1 MNRPADKGV
10 DRDERDRSLLER
22 ALPEVI
28 RRLVEAGY
36 ERLSEGPESLRQ
48 FLGDLRLPKET
59 LALILPQL
67 EETKHGL
74 YRVVAREVREFLER
88 TNLTEELTQA
98 LTRLSF
104 EIKTEVRFVPND
116 AGRVGRPQVHSNVA
130 VHRHHEAPS
139 HSRGGEPTQDSADPD
154 QPSLN
159 GGDEA
164 KMDLDSGQSPNPTR
178 SEALGSEPLDPRDK
192 EER

>member
-1 MNRPADKGV
+1 MNKPP
-10 DRDERDRSLLER
+10 DRGSDREERERSLLER
-22 ALPEVI
+22 SLPEVI

-36 ERLSEGPESLRQ
+36 EKLSEGPESLRQ
-48 FLGDLRLPKET
+48 MLGELRLPKET

-88 TNLTEELTQA
+88 TNLTEELAQA

-104 EIKTEVRFVPND
+104 EIKTEVRFVPNE

-130 VHRHHEAPS
+130 VRRKDGRNQDRPEPAAAADVP
-139 HSRGGEPTQDSADPD
+139 GERDVER
-154 QPSLN
+154 
-159 GGDEA
+159 GDETA
-164 KMDLDSGQSPNPTR
+164 TDQRPQAPEQAR
-178 SEALGSEPLDPRDK
+178 SEAAGSEQADSRGK

>member
-1 MNRPADKGV
+1 MNKPP
-10 DRDERDRSLLER
+10 DRGSDREERERSLLER

-36 ERLSEGPESLRQ
+36 EKLSEGPESLRQ
-48 FLGDLRLPKET
+48 LLGDLRLPKET
-59 LALILPQL
+59 LNLILPQL

-88 TNLTEELTQA
+88 TNLTEELAQV

-104 EIKTEVRFVPND
+104 EIKTEVRFVPNE
-116 AGRVGRPQVHSNVA
+116 AGRVGRPQIHSNVA
-130 VHRHHEAPS
+130 VHRRDGRS
-139 HSRGGEPTQDSADPD
+139 QDRIEPAAVPD
-154 QPSLN
+154 
-159 GGDEA
+159 A
-164 KMDLDSGQSPNPTR
+164 SGQQAADGGSQAMLDQQPTR
-178 SEALGSEPLDPRDK
+178 APEQVRADSPGYEQAAPHGK

>member
-88 TNLTEELTQA
+88 TNLTE
-98 LTRLSF
+98 
-104 EIKTEVRFVPND
+104 
-116 AGRVGRPQVHSNVA
+116 
-130 VHRHHEAPS
+130 
-139 HSRGGEPTQDSADPD
+139 
-154 QPSLN
+154 
-159 GGDEA
+159 
-164 KMDLDSGQSPNPTR
+164 
-178 SEALGSEPLDPRDK
+178 
-192 EER
+192 

>member
-1 MNRPADKGV
+1 VNKPPDRGAD
-10 DRDERDRSLLER
+10 REERERSLLER

-36 ERLSEGPESLRQ
+36 EKLSEGPESLRQ
-48 FLGDLRLPKET
+48 LLGDLRLPKET
-59 LALILPQL
+59 LNLILPQL

-74 YRVVAREVREFLER
+74 YRAVAREVREFLER

-116 AGRVGRPQVHSNVA
+116 AGRVGRPQIQSNVA
-130 VHRHHEAPS
+130 VHR
-139 HSRGGEPTQDSADPD
+139 RDGRNQDRVQPAQPADASAQHAVD
-154 QPSLN
+154 
-159 GGDEA
+159 
-164 KMDLDSGQSPNPTR
+164 
-178 SEALGSEPLDPRDK
+178 GSEPATLDDHLAQGPEQTRSATPVPEQADPRGT